1 MYNFNLLKLKRVLK
15 PLKNIITTLQADFAI
30 IFERD
35 PAARNWLEV
44 LLCYPGLHAIA
55 LYRFAHWLNMLKL
68 PI

>member
-1 MYNFNLLKLKRVLK
+1 M
-15 PLKNIITTLQADFAI
+15 KNIIKTLRADFAI

-55 LYRFAHWLNMLKL
+55 
-68 PI
+68 